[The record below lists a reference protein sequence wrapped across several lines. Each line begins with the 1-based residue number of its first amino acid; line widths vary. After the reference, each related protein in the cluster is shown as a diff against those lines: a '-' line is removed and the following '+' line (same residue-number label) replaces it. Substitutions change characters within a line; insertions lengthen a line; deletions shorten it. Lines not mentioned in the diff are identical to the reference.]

1 MAKEHLLGLMEK
13 SITIRTTSKPYSG
26 FQGVVV
32 TPKAKQYPEGAE
44 GAAMELLDNWD
55 ELSSRDAA
63 KAQQKLESL
72 LREMSYEELRDIYEA
87 TANPVVEG
95 AMYQSWLT
103 TMRSGENGLRVSR
116 TSGTET
122 EPNDDMSTATALA
135 ADTVSAYITAFDEDW
150 YFSSELAK
158 TVFGWGN
165 LGRLATIHEKLN
177 KYGEIKQKSS
187 RTLPFNWTRI
197 EGNINYN
204 NLSTF
209 QIVHLLQ
216 PLNHF

>member
-1 MAKEHLLGLMEK
+1 MAISQEKKEAQKQKKIEEDLKIKIKEQTLKEEIKIEKEKNSALAVPALEQEK

-122 EPNDDMSTATALA
+122 EPNNSMSAANAMAT
-135 ADTVSAYITAFDEDW
+135 DTVSAYLTA
-150 YFSSELAK
+150 
-158 TVFGWGN
+158 
-165 LGRLATIHEKLN
+165 N
-177 KYGEIKQKSS
+177 KNRY
-187 RTLPFNWTRI
+187 PYTR
-197 EGNINYN
+197 NI
-204 NLSTF
+204 
-209 QIVHLLQ
+209 
-216 PLNHF
+216 